1 MDEGFQDRLATQA
14 ADELQDA
21 LAETAAGMEN
31 ICEDYDLA
39 SFLVILSA
47 LPLTFQRQNCSLQQW
62 RTNAPTPRFSPLE
75 VYGRPAGR
83 IGTNCLTIRDRN
95 LCELE
100 LRFRNESCRYWQRIT
115 WQKTADCFRIF

>member
-1 MDEGFQDRLATQA
+1 MSHPQRDGRSGQKLKTFSGWILQRVDEGFQDRLATQA

-21 LAETAAGMEN
+21 LAETAAEMEN

-62 RTNAPTPRFSPLE
+62 RTNAPRVL
-75 VYGRPAGR
+75 
-83 IGTNCLTIRDRN
+83 
-95 LCELE
+95 
-100 LRFRNESCRYWQRIT
+100 
-115 WQKTADCFRIF
+115 